1 MGLLSGSFD
10 YLAELREVT
19 TMFMSWDNYDETE
32 HRNLLSLQKYF
43 FAAQKV
49 LAESAG
55 FVRQFLV
62 DDKGE
67 PSHPS
72 LLTPMYFLLS
82 SSPLHALLTH
92 SHALATLSRV

>member
-1 MGLLSGSFD
+1 
-10 YLAELREVT
+10 
-19 TMFMSWDNYDETE
+19 MFMSWDNYDENE

-62 DDKGE
+62 DDKGDL
-67 PSHPS
+67 S
-72 LLTPMYFLLS
+72 LLISIYNLFFIAVDILFDRIFL
-82 SSPLHALLTH
+82 
-92 SHALATLSRV
+92 RR